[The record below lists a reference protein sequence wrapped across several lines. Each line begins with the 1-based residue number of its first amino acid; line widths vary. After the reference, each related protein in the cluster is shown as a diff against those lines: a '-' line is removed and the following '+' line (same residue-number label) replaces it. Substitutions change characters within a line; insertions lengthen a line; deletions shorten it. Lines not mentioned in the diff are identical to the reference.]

1 MEVEWSR
8 FKARELQTLASRD
21 AIVLIPVGA
30 TEQHGPHLPV
40 QVDARLATEVSLR
53 AARRIVDTTP
63 VVVTPTVWCGISE
76 HHMDLGGTI
85 SLDFATMAAVV
96 GCICRSV
103 TRQGFQRLFIVNG
116 HGGNTA
122 ALQVIAGE
130 LTVELGRTVGCC
142 TYWLLDDSAAAEIL
156 DRQRNV
162 QHAGE
167 AETSMMLALTPEL
180 IDADTLSQMHGPMV
194 HNASGIEGV
203 PKGAYRWRRISSRS
217 PNGVIGD
224 AGTATAE
231 KGERLLDAYAAR
243 LAEVLTNPEYWSAAT

>member
-1 MEVEWSR
+1 
-8 FKARELQTLASRD
+8 
-21 AIVLIPVGA
+21 
-30 TEQHGPHLPV
+30 
-40 QVDARLATEVSLR
+40 
-53 AARRIVDTTP
+53 
-63 VVVTPTVWCGISE
+63 
-76 HHMDLGGTI
+76 MDLGGTI

-103 TRQGFQRLFIVNG
+103 TRHGFQRLFIVNG

-130 LTVELGRTVGCC
+130 LTVELGRTVACC

-156 DRQRNV
+156 DRQKNV

-180 IDADTLSQMHGPMV
+180 IDTETLSQMHGPMV
-194 HNASGIEGV
+194 HTASGIEGV

-217 PNGVIGD
+217 PNGVVGD
-224 AGTATAE
+224 AGAATPD
-231 KGERLLDAYAAR
+231 KGDRLLDTYAKR
-243 LAEVLTNPEYWSAAT
+243 LAEVLDNADFWSAAT